1 MSNQAT
7 ARATVGSLLQSVS
20 STANMVTNVVDGV
33 SKSGELF
40 SNFMGA
46 TLTKQRIDQLHELSV
61 YKITSKEQA
70 VKALADSR
78 KEISDFI
85 NASDNNKVIYQTAEA
100 DLDKAI
106 LEFTNPKGK

>member
-7 ARATVGSLLQSVS
+7 ARATVGSLLQSVA
-20 STANMVTNVVDGV
+20 STANMVTNVVNGV

-40 SNFMGA
+40 SNFMSA
-46 TLTKQRIDQLHELSV
+46 TLEKQQIDQVHELSI
-61 YKITSKEQA
+61 YAITSKEQA
-70 VKALADSR
+70 VKTLADSR

-85 NASDNNKVIYQTAEA
+85 NASEANATIYKTAED

-106 LEFTNPKGK
+106 AARLNPKGK